1 MTKIYQVICVISLIA
16 LIILGIMYSYQS
28 SQTEKYKSKWQE
40 SEAKVENLQE
50 RVNANMAA
58 NKQKA
63 ELEKKMSNS
72 KDIDNLNHI
81 PDADIL
87 NQLRSS
93 PV

>member
-16 LIILGIMYSYQS
+16 LIILGLMYNYQS

-50 RVNANMAA
+50 RVNANVAA

-72 KDIDNLNHI
+72 KDIDNLNHV
-81 PDADIL
+81 PDVNIL

>member
-1 MTKIYQVICVISLIA
+1 MTKIYQIISIVSLIA
-16 LIILGIMYSYQS
+16 ALVFGIMYNYQS
-28 SQTEKYKSKWQE
+28 SQTDKYKSKWQE

-58 NKQKA
+58 NKHKA
-63 ELEKKMSNS
+63 ELEKKISNS
-72 KDIDNLNHI
+72 KDIDNLDHI

-87 NQLRSS
+87 EQLRSD